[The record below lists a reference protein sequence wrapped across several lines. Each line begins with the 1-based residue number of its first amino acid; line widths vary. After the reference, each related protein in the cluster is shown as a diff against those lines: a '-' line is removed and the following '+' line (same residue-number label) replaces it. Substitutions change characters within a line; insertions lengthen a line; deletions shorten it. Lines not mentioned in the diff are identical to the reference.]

1 MKKKTQ
7 IAIAGASGFIGT
19 ALCRELAHDYEVV
32 AITRSPT
39 RSKTADPDI
48 PVTWRHCDPFS
59 MREVELALSGAE
71 YLIYLVHNRGPSAR
85 LDQAGCRDMDVLIAD
100 NFARAACKNGIKQ
113 ILYFGFL
120 IPQGDVPQ
128 EIIRRRQEV
137 PQTLAT
143 SGTPV
148 TTLRAGLVVGPGG
161 TALRLVVNCAI
172 RSPVILIPRWA
183 LSKRQPI
190 ALSDVIRALHFCLGK
205 AETYGQ
211 QYDLGGPQVITFR
224 EMLQGAAA
232 ILGKKRYVFTVPYFH
247 EKLYRAWIRFLNRDI
262 HSDLIRIAIEGLRY
276 DMVVKDNHL
285 QKIIGSKATMI
296 REALQ
301 PYLERN
307 REELL
312 HNPRSTFRPQDD
324 TELRM
329 QSRVRSIQRLKL
341 PEGRNAQW
349 MAENYFSWLPNFLQ
363 YFVTIEV
370 DSTGSYLFS
379 LRFPKVLLLHFVFK
393 PKHSTPD
400 RRMYFIG
407 GGLMAKI
414 LGGRTARMEFRDVLD
429 GKFTIAALHDF
440 NPSMPWLFY
449 VLTQALI
456 HKLSMTTFQKHLEKI
471 SPPPKRRM
479 DSNQPKGKQ

>member
-19 ALCRELAHDYEVV
+19 ALCRELAQDYEVV

-39 RSKTADPDI
+39 RSKTTDPDI

-59 MREVELALSGAE
+59 MREVELSLSGAE

-120 IPQGDVPQ
+120 IPQGEVPKK
-128 EIIRRRQEV
+128 IIMSRQEV

-143 SGTPV
+143 RLGTPV

-161 TALRLVVNCAI
+161 TALRLVANCVT
-172 RSPVILIPRWA
+172 RSPVILVPRWA

-190 ALSDVIRALHFCLGK
+190 ALSDVIRALRFCLGK
-205 AETYGQ
+205 SEAYGK
-211 QYDLGGPQVITFR
+211 QYDIGGPQVINFR
-224 EMLQGAAA
+224 EILQGAAS

-247 EKLYRAWIRFLNRDI
+247 EKLYQAWIRLLNRDI
-262 HSDLIRIAIEGLRY
+262 HPDLIRIAIEVLRY
-276 DMVVKDNHL
+276 DMVVKDNPL
-285 QKIIGSKATMI
+285 QRTIGSKAAMI
-296 REALQ
+296 REALK

-307 REELL
+307 QEMLL

-324 TELRM
+324 TELRTE
-329 QSRVRSIQRLKL
+329 SRVRSIQRLKL

-349 MAENYFSWLPNFLQ
+349 MAENYFSWLPNFLR
-363 YFVTIEV
+363 FFITIEV
-370 DSTGSYLFS
+370 DSTGSYRFL
-379 LRFPKVLLLHFVFK
+379 LRMPRVLLLHFVFK
-393 PKHSTPD
+393 PNHSMPD
-400 RRMYFIG
+400 RSMYFIG

-429 GKFTIAALHDF
+429 NRYTIAALHDF

-456 HKLSMTTFQKHLEKI
+456 HKLSMTTFQKHLKKI
-471 SPPPKRRM
+471 ALSPKR
-479 DSNQPKGKQ
+479 KEGL